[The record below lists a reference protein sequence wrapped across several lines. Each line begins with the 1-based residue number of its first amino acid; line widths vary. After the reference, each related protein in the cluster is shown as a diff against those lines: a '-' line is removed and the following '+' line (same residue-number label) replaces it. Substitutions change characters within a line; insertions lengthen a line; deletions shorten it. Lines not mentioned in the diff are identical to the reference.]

1 MTLFIAISVLTLYFL
16 VKWNIKL
23 RRTVVQDTTM
33 FKMSQ
38 LRGEVIEY
46 TQEKWQTLG
55 KSDVKY
61 AIKLVDLT
69 SFTIDNHKEFYDT
82 FTLKQIKNSV
92 VQHLIAQRKE
102 IEHTKT
108 SIDEIHN
115 KTIKSMYAKF
125 AMILLE
131 NIKEHTFFFKFRLVF
146 AIFKV
151 FIAVM
156 FSRAFV
162 KKMDSYKEWISR
174 RESDFSK
181 YGKTLYV

>member
-1 MTLFIAISVLTLYFL
+1 MTLFIGISLLTLYFL
-16 VKWNIKL
+16 IKWNIKL
-23 RRTVVQDTTM
+23 KRSLVQDTTM
-33 FKMSQ
+33 FRMSQ

-46 TQEKWQTLG
+46 TQQKWQTLG

-61 AIKLVDLT
+61 AVELIDLT
-69 SFTIDNHKEFYDT
+69 SFTIDNHKEFYDS
-82 FTLKQIKNSV
+82 FTLKQIKEPII
-92 VQHLIAQRKE
+92 QHLIIQKKE
-102 IEHTKT
+102 IDHTKT
-108 SIDEIHN
+108 SINEIHN

-146 AIFKV
+146 AIFKIFV
-151 FIAVM
+151 GLM
-156 FSRAFV
+156 FSRTFV
-162 KKMDSYKEWISR
+162 KKVDSYKEWISM